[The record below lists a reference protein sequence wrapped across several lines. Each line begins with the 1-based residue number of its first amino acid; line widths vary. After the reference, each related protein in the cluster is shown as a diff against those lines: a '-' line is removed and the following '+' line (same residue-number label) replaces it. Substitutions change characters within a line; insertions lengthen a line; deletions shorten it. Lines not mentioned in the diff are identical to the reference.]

1 MWCDFFPHPLLKE
14 GLSVFH
20 VGWEARRE
28 EWKGCYDTVHLT
40 FTHIHNT
47 WYMASQRILLN
58 LYCSWGQ
65 ALNSPL
71 KEHNGSS
78 DRAHGISVYRAGL
91 RLFHPVQD
99 VTSCR
104 RFFLQKCCWPELF
117 AAVWLTHESVRWEQA
132 EQAAPPCTP
141 SIRDS
146 AGSLSRVRSVGFHS
160 NSHIRTE
167 EIPNHTS
174 GWKMRT
180 GSISKKQIPNEWLSV
195 NGSFASTDVKRSLH

>member
-1 MWCDFFPHPLLKE
+1 MTSFHQQGCHPLIGSAKARRHVFTSFCFSKLNFKIQSSLRSILMWCDFSLPYWRK
-14 GLSVFH
+14 
-20 VGWEARRE
+20 GWVYFIWDGRLE
-28 EWKGCYDTVHLT
+28 ERSGTGGYGTVHLT

-99 VTSCR
+99 VTSCMH
-104 RFFLQKCCWPELF
+104 FFSCRN
-117 AAVWLTHESVRWEQA
+117 AAGQSYLRPCDWLMNLLDGNRQN
-132 EQAAPPCTP
+132 
-141 SIRDS
+141 R
-146 AGSLSRVRSVGFHS
+146 L
-160 NSHIRTE
+160 
-167 EIPNHTS
+167 
-174 GWKMRT
+174 
-180 GSISKKQIPNEWLSV
+180 
-195 NGSFASTDVKRSLH
+195 LHLALHQSETVQDP

>member
-1 MWCDFFPHPLLKE
+1 MWFFPSPYWRKGWVYFIWDGRLKE
-14 GLSVFH
+14 GR
-20 VGWEARRE
+20 ERRR
-28 EWKGCYDTVHLT
+28 GGYDTVHLT

-104 RFFLQKCCWPELF
+104 RFFSCRN
-117 AAVWLTHESVRWEQA
+117 AAGQSYLGPCDWLMNLLDGNRPMQA
-132 EQAAPPCTP
+132 TPPHTT

-146 AGSLSRVRSVGFHS
+146 AGSLSRMRSVGFQS

-167 EIPNHTS
+167 EIPNLTRAWKLKTS
-174 GWKMRT
+174 
-180 GSISKKQIPNEWLSV
+180 SSSKKQIPNGGFSV
-195 NGSFASTDVKRSLH
+195 HP

>member
-1 MWCDFFPHPLLKE
+1 MPHPLPRPIRAWPHSTSKAATLLSGQRKTADTFSPHSASVNWILKYN
-14 GLSVFH
+14 LPSVRYWCGVIFSLPYWRK
-20 VGWEARRE
+20 GWVYFIRDGRLE
-28 EWKGCYDTVHLT
+28 ERSGRGGYDTVHLT

-104 RFFLQKCCWPELF
+104 RFFLQKCYWPELF

-132 EQAAPPCTP
+132 EQAAPP
-141 SIRDS
+141 
-146 AGSLSRVRSVGFHS
+146 A
-160 NSHIRTE
+160 
-167 EIPNHTS
+167 
-174 GWKMRT
+174 
-180 GSISKKQIPNEWLSV
+180 
-195 NGSFASTDVKRSLH
+195 LHQSETVQDP